1 MISTLLVQGL
11 AASSSSVLN
20 DMFSD
25 GRLQSEIE
33 HFVLF
38 ALLGFL
44 PFFLIATT
52 TFTRNIIVLSFL
64 RHALGLQ
71 QSPPNMVL
79 ITLAMF
85 LTLFTMTPVL
95 KQSYQVGIQPYL
107 DNHMEAG
114 EALDQSWQPIKTFL
128 VRQTHEKDM
137 VFVYRMNGESVPKN
151 VAEVSFEYLVPA
163 FMLSELKT
171 AFKMGFIIFLPFL
184 LVDLVMAAILMSL
197 GMIMVPPITISL
209 PIKVLLF
216 VVIDGWALVSETLL
230 MSVVT

>member
-114 EALDQSWQPIKTFL
+114 EALDQSWQPIKTF
-128 VRQTHEKDM
+128 
-137 VFVYRMNGESVPKN
+137 
-151 VAEVSFEYLVPA
+151 
-163 FMLSELKT
+163 
-171 AFKMGFIIFLPFL
+171 
-184 LVDLVMAAILMSL
+184 
-197 GMIMVPPITISL
+197 
-209 PIKVLLF
+209 
-216 VVIDGWALVSETLL
+216 
-230 MSVVT
+230 